1 MKSSSKKLTL
11 LIVSAL
17 IAFGTFA
24 AGCGA
29 DQKKD
34 AKAASGSDSTA
45 AVQKIKDR
53 GVLKVGCK
61 IDVPLFGYKNPETG
75 NIEGFEI
82 DLAKAVSKKIFGDEN
97 KIEFTAV
104 TAKTRGPLLDSGELD
119 MIAATYTINE
129 ERKKQYNFTDPY
141 YTDPVGLLVKK
152 EDNIKSLKD
161 LDGKTIAV
169 PQGATTRKAV
179 SEAAKKDGVNVKFAE
194 FPTYTECKAALMSGR
209 AAAYAMDQSNLH
221 GYVDDQTVILPDSFA
236 PQEYGIATKKDN
248 EGLRNYINQ
257 VLQDMKTSGELDA
270 LLTKWKLKS

>member
-1 MKSSSKKLTL
+1 MKITGKKMGL
-11 LIVSAL
+11 VVMASL
-17 IAFGTFA
+17 IAVTA
-24 AGCGA
+24 VLAGCGSTE
-29 DQKKD
+29 KKD
-34 AKAASGSDSTA
+34 AKPAAKGDSA
-45 AVQKIKDR
+45 SLQKIKDR

-61 IDVPLFGYKNPETG
+61 VDVPLFGYKNPQTG

-82 DLAKAVSKKIFGDEN
+82 DLAKAVAKKLLGDEN

-104 TAKTRGPLLDSGELD
+104 TAKTRGPLIDSGELD

-129 ERKKQYNFTDPY
+129 ERKRQYNFTDPY

-152 EDNIKSLKD
+152 ADSISSLKD
-161 LDGKTIAV
+161 LNGKTIAV

-179 SEAAKKDGVNVKFAE
+179 DTAAKKDSITVKFSE

-209 AAAYAMDQSNLH
+209 ADAYAMDQSNLH

-248 EGLRNYINQ
+248 KDLAEFVNQ
-257 VLQDMKTSGELDA
+257 VLKDMKASGELDQLMA
-270 LLTKWKLKS
+270 KWKLKG

>member
-1 MKSSSKKLTL
+1 MKSSEKKLTL
-11 LIVSAL
+11 LVMSAL
-17 IAFGTFA
+17 IAFGALA
-24 AGCGA
+24 AGCGET
-29 DQKKD
+29 DKKET
-34 AKAASGSDSTA
+34 ASKNDSGQA
-45 AVQKIKDR
+45 IQKIKDR

-61 IDVPLFGYKNPETG
+61 IDVPLFGFKNPETEK
-75 NIEGFEI
+75 IEGFEI

-97 KIEFTAV
+97 KIEFTPV

-119 MIAATYTINE
+119 MICATYTINE
-129 ERKKQYNFTDPY
+129 ERKKQYNFTEPY

-152 EDNIKSLKD
+152 SDNIQSLKD

-179 SEAAKKDGVNVKFAE
+179 SEAAKKDGIDVKFAE

-248 EGLRNYINQ
+248 KELCDYIDQ
-257 VLQDMKTSGELDA
+257 VLKEMKKSGEMDQ